1 MKNMEALVRKLVEE
15 TMAQQAMCKELV
27 GVLTAGHVGRPAGV
41 AIPCPGSQQ
50 ATVALSFQAQGEHHG
65 MLLYV
70 IQEVSCAL
78 VHTELLKVMSSYND
92 MWTNDMLET
101 RSYKMLCF

>member
-1 MKNMEALVRKLVEE
+1 MEALVRKLVEE

-50 ATVALSFQAQGEHHG
+50 VCLAAARAAAAARDFSTIRG
-65 MLLYV
+65 
-70 IQEVSCAL
+70 IVS
-78 VHTELLKVMSSYND
+78 
-92 MWTNDMLET
+92 
-101 RSYKMLCF
+101 

>member
-50 ATVALSFQAQGEHHG
+50 VKLSGGFETCSRTHRWWCFGKHYPSADAAVDICG
-65 MLLYV
+65 ML
-70 IQEVSCAL
+70 
-78 VHTELLKVMSSYND
+78 
-92 MWTNDMLET
+92 
-101 RSYKMLCF
+101 